1 MPFFLLF
8 SSFSSAVTI
17 EQLYWEPENP
27 QPGDEITVYAK
38 ISGNIS
44 QVKYQYC
51 IGEAC
56 FPGTMQKN
64 GDVWQ
69 FVIPSSDVKEGK
81 IDVNVTAIDG
91 DGNKVYMEK
100 EIEVKKSGS
109 TPGFEMLAA
118 MAAMGIILI
127 KVKSGK
133 RIR

>member
-69 FVIPSSDVKEGK
+69 FVIPSSDVKEGTGYLT
-81 IDVNVTAIDG
+81 VEIDG
-91 DGNKVYMEK
+91 KELLRCLNHLTVVDVYELIGYSHYKVLIITCIGDIGNV
-100 EIEVKKSGS
+100 V
-109 TPGFEMLAA
+109 
-118 MAAMGIILI
+118 
-127 KVKSGK
+127 
-133 RIR
+133 